1 MREVRRSDEAGVVFI
16 PMITGRPLALVP
28 RVWAVNIWCCV
39 LSEDSQIKDGE
50 RFGRAAITHFIR
62 SENSFEHALAWLSE
76 AEGHKEEVEFFV
88 GIPATKTPHPNRKR
102 RLSCFSFSHSA
113 CRQPLSLSSMFYKK
127 IVTKWSWEDINHW
140 GPKAWQMSYF
150 LWAETGP
157 VLPHGRPPPLGFV
170 VWQLSLMSKLRFSN
184 YCFPSITDVYLSSP
198 QRSYGDTQ
206 GTIREMRVHQFNWK
220 QICRDVFFRI
230 RTRSS

>member
-157 VLPHGRPPPLGFV
+157 VLPHGRPPPTGFCCLAAV
-170 VWQLSLMSKLRFSN
+170 SDVKIKIFQLLLSFYHRCLPQLTPAFLWRYARHNTRNESA
-184 YCFPSITDVYLSSP
+184 SI
-198 QRSYGDTQ
+198 
-206 GTIREMRVHQFNWK
+206 
-220 QICRDVFFRI
+220 
-230 RTRSS
+230 